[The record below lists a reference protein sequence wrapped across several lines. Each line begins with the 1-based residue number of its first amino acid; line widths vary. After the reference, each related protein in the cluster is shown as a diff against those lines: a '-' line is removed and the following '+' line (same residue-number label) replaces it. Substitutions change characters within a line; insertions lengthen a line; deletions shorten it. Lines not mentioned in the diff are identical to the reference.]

1 MPPDIHLVRTRP
13 PILDVPPLVW
23 IDPPGTPKVRVPSG
37 PLWEWPK
44 PPPRRAWR
52 RPALRVALALVVTLS
67 LVAADEPARLPLPIN
82 EPTSLPLPVPDE
94 PVWCACV
101 WWPSGPARTI
111 A

>member
-1 MPPDIHLVRTRP
+1 MVRDGIAKRLEGFTVQSCVQ
-13 PILDVPPLVW
+13 IFCKLDH
-23 IDPPGTPKVRVPSG
+23 GGSGG

-82 EPTSLPLPVPDE
+82 ETTSLPLPVPDE